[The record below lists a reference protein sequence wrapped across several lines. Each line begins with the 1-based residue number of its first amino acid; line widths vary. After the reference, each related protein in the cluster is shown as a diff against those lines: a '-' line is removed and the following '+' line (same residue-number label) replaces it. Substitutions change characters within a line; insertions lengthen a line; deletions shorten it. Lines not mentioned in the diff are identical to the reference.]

1 MSITCPQT
9 GYRAEVE
16 FKCKQFFSSEC
27 NKVSAEVFARDSRK
41 PFLKVDGEWNGKM
54 VAKWTNTG
62 RTETFVDVIK
72 TNTHKKICR

>member
-1 MSITCPQT
+1 M
-9 GYRAEVE
+9 
-16 FKCKQFFSSEC
+16 
-27 NKVSAEVFARDSRK
+27 FARDSRK